1 MNDTTRWIDVILYLL
16 CLIFI
21 KGIINII
28 FYYIEKHEEN
38 KYRNILKKEK
48 ENVSKNCV
56 SR

>member
-1 MNDTTRWIDVILYLL
+1 MNDTTRWIDVILYFL

-48 ENVSKNCV
+48 ENVRDQEAK
-56 SR
+56 